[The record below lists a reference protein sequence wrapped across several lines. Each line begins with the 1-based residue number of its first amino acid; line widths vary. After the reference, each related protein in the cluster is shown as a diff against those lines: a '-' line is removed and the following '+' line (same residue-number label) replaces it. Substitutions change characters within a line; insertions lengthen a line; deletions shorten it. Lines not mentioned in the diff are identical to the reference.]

1 MTLYE
6 QLGGAP
12 AVSMA
17 LDRFYAKVKADPQL
31 SPFFAKTDFA
41 DLKKKVEVFVGFA
54 AGARADYQGP
64 TLRQAHRRFVRSGL
78 NDQVFDHFVKTF
90 ESVLTELGV
99 AAEPKQQVMQMLW
112 GARDEVLDRPAV
124 AGV

>member
-1 MTLYE
+1 MTLYD

-17 LDRFYAKVKADPQL
+17 LDRFNAKVKADPRL

-41 DLKKKVEVFVGFA
+41 DLKQKVEVFFAFA
-54 AGARADYQGP
+54 AGAGAEYRGP
-64 TLRQAHRRFVRSGL
+64 TLRQAHRRFVRSGS
-78 NDQVFDHFVKTF
+78 NDEIFDHFVKTF

-99 AAEPKQQVMQMLW
+99 ADAPKQQVMQMLS

>member
-12 AVSMA
+12 AVSAA
-17 LDRFYAKVKADPQL
+17 LDLFYAKVKTDPQL

-41 DLKKKVEVFVGFA
+41 ALKRKAEAFFAFA
-54 AGARADYQGP
+54 AGAPGEFRGP
-64 TLRQAHRRFVRSGL
+64 TLGQAHKRFVHQGL
-78 NDQVFDHFVKTF
+78 NDQVFDRFVKTF
-90 ESVLTELGV
+90 ESVLVELNVPDG
-99 AAEPKQQVMQMLW
+99 PKGQVMQMLW
-112 GARDEVLDRPAV
+112 GARDEVLNRTAA